1 MRYICALVF
10 LLAFFEEPT
19 IAGEPRKLK
28 AGKKG
33 KQGKKNKSGKGK
45 AGGKAGGKASKSS
58 SSSSS
63 SDSDDDK
70 DYFPNPFAPRTC
82 DEKCKSAA
90 RGEIAL
96 NVTTTF
102 QVDTGK
108 IYDFFNV
115 TIIPKVDNTVVGFL
129 ANAQGKLDEATK
141 GAKDLLVA
149 ADANVAKAAAQYEQA
164 QAQVRTDTH

>member
-1 MRYICALVF
+1 MF

-115 TIIPKVDNTVVGFL
+115 TIIPKPVDNTVVGAL
-129 ANAQGKLDEATK
+129 ANAQGKLDDATK
-141 GAKDLLVA
+141 GAKDLLDA
-149 ADANVAKAAAQYEQA
+149 ADLNVAKAEAQYEQA